1 MQFVPHVHGQ
11 RIDCG
16 HVGHSFSFGT
26 APVHILAIVL
36 HQSQREPFVQVG
48 VAFHLSQ
55 DSIDPSGVEATV
67 IDNVHLD
74 RGLEPLPLPGQ
85 RLLLRRAHHH
95 LQGEQVLHQQRDS
108 RRSPHRRSVRLHLTF
123 LLHSRRTAAGALAR
137 SRTGQHFGLPHV
149 RDEFANYPS
158 GSGGAQGRR
167 GERVLDGDHAL
178 RGGQSVWQKS
188 GYF

>member
-1 MQFVPHVHGQ
+1 M
-11 RIDCG
+11 
-16 HVGHSFSFGT
+16 GHSFSVGT
-26 APVHILAIVL
+26 APVHILAVVL

-48 VAFHLSQ
+48 VALHLSQ

-74 RGLEPLPLPGQ
+74 RGLQPLPLPGQ

-108 RRSPHRRSVRLHLTF
+108 RRSSHRGVVRLRLRLAL
-123 LLHSRRTAAGALAR
+123 LLHPRRTPAGTLAR
-137 SRTGQHFGLPHV
+137 SRAGQHFGLPHV
-149 RDEFANYPS
+149 RDEFAHHPR
-158 GSGGAQGRR
+158 GLGGPQGWR

-178 RGGQSVWQKS
+178 RGGQSVRRKS
-188 GYF
+188 GHF